1 MAHIRAFRLLPI
13 VLCLVPMLAGCDMF
27 RIKQDIWRMERNVE
41 IQGSVTGAKKGKPVA
56 VLLVRDHWGKKTIKN
71 YYVRYGPG
79 TYRLGMTPGTA
90 YLFAFEDQNE
100 DLRYQKGEPAAWYG
114 GISPKKISLKDGE
127 KADGVDIRLT
137 RNIPKGTD
145 DVVPPEKPT
154 EEKIKLGR
162 YKISRGEVT
171 NLDDKRF
178 TQEKGKQGL
187 WQPVHFAILNGFGI
201 YFLEPYDP
209 RKIPVLFVHGA
220 GGYPQ
225 EFRAIIERLDRKR
238 FQPWVYHYPSGVRMD
253 KASDFMVK
261 ALTELHA
268 KHKYRRLF
276 IVAHSM
282 GGLVSRAAIN
292 EIVGQ
297 YSNHFIRLFV
307 SFSTPWDGVG
317 TARMGV
323 DHSPVVIPAWI
334 DMVPDSP
341 FLQSLF
347 AKELPPSV
355 PFYLFFGVVG
365 GNGTDGAVPLTSELS
380 LHAQGDAKRI
390 YGFPEN
396 HTSILRSEAAI
407 GRLNYIL
414 MRRAK

>member
-13 VLCLVPMLAGCDMF
+13 VLCLVPMLAGCGLF
-27 RIKQDIWRMERNVE
+27 RIKQDIWRMDRNND
-41 IQGSVTGAKKGKPVA
+41 IRGSVTGARKGKPVA
-56 VLLVRDHWGKKTIKN
+56 VVLVRVHRGKKSVIN
-71 YYVRYGPG
+71 YYVRYGAG

-114 GISPKKISLKDGE
+114 GISPKKLSLKDGE
-127 KADGVDIRLT
+127 KATGVNIRLT

-145 DVVPPEKPT
+145 DVARLEKQT

-171 NLDDKRF
+171 SLDDKRF
-178 TQEKGKQGL
+178 TQKKGEEGL

-323 DHSPVVIPAWI
+323 DHSPVVIPAWV

-365 GNGTDGAVPLTSELS
+365 GNGTDGAVPLTSEIS